1 MIMRHTGHLLNQTE
15 AEKEN
20 HMYIQIQDLNLVLTH
35 QRQTQFIAKLI
46 QYKFI
51 L

>member
-1 MIMRHTGHLLNQTE
+1 MKHTEHLLNQTE
-15 AEKEN
+15 AEKES
-20 HMYIQIQDLNLVLTH
+20 HMYIQIQDLSLVLTH
-35 QRQTQFIAKLI
+35 QLPVQFIVKLI